1 MDDVQLETIKRHAG
15 ESRLEIGD
23 TVSVHDGV
31 KGIVLARYIASAH
44 KDEVR
49 YIVAVPSP
57 KQSKRR

>member
-1 MDDVQLETIKRHAG
+1 MDELQLEAIKRHAG
-15 ESRLEIGD
+15 EPRLEIGE

-31 KGIVLARYIASAH
+31 TGVVLARYIPSAH

-49 YIVAVPSP
+49 YIVAIASH